1 MSYLQR
7 ASRPPNDRTM
17 AVACVAE
24 VAKEI
29 GNAIT
34 PYVEVCNLNIFISC
48 RLSLLQRMIVN
59 IDSFEVARFYKQ
71 FGALF
76 LIYPL

>member
-1 MSYLQR
+1 MQK

-29 GNAIT
+29 GNAIK
-34 PYVEVCNLNIFISC
+34 PYVEVCNLIIFTLRILPVIHFTIANS
-48 RLSLLQRMIVN
+48 
-59 IDSFEVARFYKQ
+59 D
-71 FGALF
+71 LF
-76 LIYPL
+76 